1 MKIYADQP
9 VRRLTQMTLDLAFLV
24 WVVLWIWI
32 GTGVHDATLEL
43 RAPGER
49 TDAAASS
56 LAGNLRDAADG
67 LGGVPIVGET
77 AASPLEGAA
86 GSADDL
92 AEAGRGSVEAVE
104 GLAWKLGLAIAV
116 IPILVLGAFVIP
128 PRLRFVRDATAGR
141 KFVDATADLDL
152 FALRALGSQPLHVL
166 ARISPDPAG
175 AWRARDPDVM
185 WQLAALEMRERGL
198 EPERARDGRVGA

>member
-1 MKIYADQP
+1 
-9 VRRLTQMTLDLAFLV
+9 
-24 WVVLWIWI
+24 
-32 GTGVHDATLEL
+32 
-43 RAPGER
+43 
-49 TDAAASS
+49 
-56 LAGNLRDAADG
+56 
-67 LGGVPIVGET
+67 VGET

-92 AEAGRGSVEAVE
+92 AEAGRDSVEAVE
-104 GLAWKLGLAIAV
+104 DLAWKLGLAIAL